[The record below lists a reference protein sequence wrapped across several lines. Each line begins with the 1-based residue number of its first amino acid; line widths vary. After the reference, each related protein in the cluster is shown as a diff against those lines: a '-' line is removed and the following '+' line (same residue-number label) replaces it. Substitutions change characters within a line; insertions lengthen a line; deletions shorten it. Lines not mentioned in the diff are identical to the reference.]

1 MDIFDFCTNV
11 CMIIAVAFLI
21 EVFILFNIYL
31 WGNLIDGLTNENE
44 ENEDEN

>member
-11 CMIIAVAFLI
+11 VMIIAVMFLI

-31 WGNLIDGLTNENE
+31 FGSLIDGLTNENE
-44 ENEDEN
+44 DEN